1 MYIKCILKHYWF
13 IISKL
18 QWPSLSLNEPL
29 AEHLM
34 HTAHFTGN
42 TSIVLKSSSDWLK
55 STEFLGD
62 VHVAFFNVPSGNK
75 DAMAPNPLIEEHTVS
90 PYTDWLHH
98 FIGLI
103 STNKLVCG
111 GRSGAQWLP
120 SHHPSGCCTL
130 VVDEEIPPYYVKCF
144 EYPEKR
150 YINVRNYYYY

>member
-1 MYIKCILKHYWF
+1 MSRSLTFRLETKMPWH
-13 IISKL
+13 
-18 QWPSLSLNEPL
+18 QTPSLKNTLSV
-29 AEHLM
+29 
-34 HTAHFTGN
+34 HT
-42 TSIVLKSSSDWLK
+42 
-55 STEFLGD
+55 
-62 VHVAFFNVPSGNK
+62 
-75 DAMAPNPLIEEHTVS
+75 LI
-90 PYTDWLHH
+90 D

-130 VVDEEIPPYYVKCF
+130 VVDEEIPPFYVKCF